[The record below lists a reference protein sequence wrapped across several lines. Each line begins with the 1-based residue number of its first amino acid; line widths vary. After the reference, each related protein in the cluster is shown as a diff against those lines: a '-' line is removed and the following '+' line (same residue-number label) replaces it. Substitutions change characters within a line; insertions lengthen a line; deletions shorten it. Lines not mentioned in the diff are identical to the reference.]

1 MAYDMRIS
9 DWSSDVL
16 SSDLAVT
23 SLFSASR
30 GLSLA
35 VTLCS
40 TGIASSFVPLLTV
53 FLLEDFGW
61 RTTYLL
67 LGGMAAVAGIPLLFM
82 FFSSAQDKARS
93 PTAPSVGPRRPAA
106 AIIPARKSWWDP
118 ALRRALTSWHLVRLV
133 AATIII
139 AIVSLEI
146 GRAHVST

>member
-67 LGGMAAVAGIPLLFM
+67 LGGMAAMAG
-82 FFSSAQDKARS
+82 SSEERRVGKECGSTCISRWS
-93 PTAPSVGPRRPAA
+93 PY
-106 AIIPARKSWWDP
+106 
-118 ALRRALTSWHLVRLV
+118 H
-133 AATIII
+133 
-139 AIVSLEI
+139 
-146 GRAHVST
+146 